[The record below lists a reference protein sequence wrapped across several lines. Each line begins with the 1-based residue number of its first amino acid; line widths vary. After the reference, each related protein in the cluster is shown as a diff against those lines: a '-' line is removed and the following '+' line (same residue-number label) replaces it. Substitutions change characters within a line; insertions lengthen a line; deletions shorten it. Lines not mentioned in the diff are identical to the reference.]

1 MARRSLPI
9 DVESFRELR
18 ESDCYY
24 VDKTGFALRLAEE
37 GYDYFLSRPRGFGK
51 SLFLDMLKE
60 LFEGRR
66 ELFEGLQIYDDWDWS
81 VHSPVIKLSFSQG
94 NFHEP
99 DDLRANLNAQL
110 KAIEER
116 TGIQRYSDSA
126 SFRLGHLIRTLHER
140 TGQRVVLL
148 VDDFDKPVMD
158 NVRAPK
164 VAESNHNYLCGVFSV
179 TKESGAHIRLSL
191 ITAVCKFYTA
201 GIFSGLN
208 NLFDISLSRRLSG
221 ICGYTEDDLD
231 SVFAA
236 ELAGLDREKIRKHY
250 KGYSWSGEERVYNP
264 IDMLL
269 LFRERTFKAWWFDTG
284 PPRFLLETLVEQRI
298 SAARVDATI
307 VGWRTLGASDVGRF
321 RAETVLFQTGYL
333 TLVREERRYGNHY
346 YWVGYP
352 NQAVRDRFNLA
363 LLDYLTG
370 GDPARQAH
378 SSALSKAL
386 LEGDL
391 AGLETA
397 VRDLFSSIPVE
408 WADRH
413 EIRRYEAYYES
424 VLFGYLAGSGLQVS
438 VEKKGSDGRLDL
450 TVRAGS
456 QVYWFS
462 FTVLERAGDRMSVAQ
477 LRAKGSADTCRFL
490 VSVEFSAET
499 RSVTEFEAEP
509 A

>member
-9 DVESFRELR
+9 DIESFRELR
-18 ESDCYY
+18 ESGCYY

-37 GYDYFLSRPRGFGK
+37 GYDYFLSRPRRFGK

-60 LFEGRR
+60 LFEGSR
-66 ELFEGLQIYDDWDWS
+66 ELFKGLQIHENWDWS
-81 VHSPVIKLSFSQG
+81 VRCPVIKLSFAQG
-94 NFHEP
+94 NFGEP
-99 DDLRANLNAQL
+99 SDLRANLNAQL

-116 TGIQRYSDSA
+116 TGIPQCFESA
-126 SFRLGHLIRTLHER
+126 SFRLGHLMRTLHRR

-158 NVRAPK
+158 NVRDPE
-164 VAESNHNYLCGVFSV
+164 VAQSNHNYLCGVFSV

-191 ITAVCKFYTA
+191 LTATCKFYTA

-208 NLFDISLSRRLSG
+208 NLFDISLSRRLSA

-236 ELAGLDREKIRKHY
+236 ELAGLDREKIREHY
-250 KGYSWSGEERVYNP
+250 MGYSWGGDERVYNP
-264 IDMLL
+264 IDLLL

-284 PPRFLLETLVEQRI
+284 PPGFLLETLVEQRI
-298 SAARVDATI
+298 PAAKVDGTI

-346 YWVGYP
+346 YWIGYP
-352 NQAVRDRFNLA
+352 NQAVRVRFNRA
-363 LLDYLTG
+363 LLEYLTG
-370 GDPARQAH
+370 GDPERQAH
-378 SSALSKAL
+378 SRALSKAL
-386 LEGDL
+386 REGDL
-391 AGLETA
+391 AGLETT
-397 VRDLFSSIPVE
+397 VRNLFSSIPAE
-408 WADRH
+408 GPGRD
-413 EIRRYEAYYES
+413 EIQRYESYYES
-424 VLFGYLAGSGLQVS
+424 VFYAYLATLGLKVT
-438 VEKKGSDGRLDL
+438 VEESRSDGRLDL

-456 QVYWFS
+456 RTYLLG
-462 FTVLERAGDRMSVAQ
+462 FTVLERAGDRTSIAQ
-477 LRAKGSADTCRFL
+477 LRAKGSEDTCQFL
-490 VSVEFSAET
+490 VSVEFSGEA
-499 RSVTEFEAEP
+499 RSVTAFEAEP